1 MNDFKKNLLLL
12 TVIAALLCIT
22 LWAKSGA
29 EFAGADD
36 RASQIVG
43 EVDPDYQPWMEN
55 VWEPPSPEIA
65 SLLFA
70 VQAALGTGFICF
82 YLGYK
87 AGQKKRDGVELIDRH

>member
-1 MNDFKKNLLLL
+1 VNDFKKNSLLLL
-12 TVIAALLCIT
+12 VIAALLIIT

-43 EVDPDYQPWMEN
+43 EIDPDYQPWMKN
-55 VWEPPSPEIA
+55 VWVPPSAEIA

-70 VQAALGTGFICF
+70 VQASLGTGFICF

-87 AGQKKRDGVELIDRH
+87 VGQKKRDGGGLIDQH